1 VGSYTITFTPDDS
14 EDASAVVRV
23 DLAAAGPRITELTV
37 RAGTGDGLVPGEVP
51 GVDLGRLLRAIAP
64 SSGPA
69 AVRPSA
75 AEPGAAEP
83 AATQPAVAQPAVAES
98 TAVEQVVVG
107 SATTRKQTT
116 AKQTTAK
123 QTTAKQ
129 ATAPKTT
136 AARKRTASRTVAS
149 AEGTGRNRA
158 YRRAPGDVVE
168 VYSQAPS
175 AAALASHY
183 GVPRHTVQGWLRRLR
198 AEGALPAPA
207 R

>member
-1 VGSYTITFTPDDS
+1 
-14 EDASAVVRV
+14 
-23 DLAAAGPRITELTV
+23 
-37 RAGTGDGLVPGEVP
+37 
-51 GVDLGRLLRAIAP
+51 
-64 SSGPA
+64 
-69 AVRPSA
+69 
-75 AEPGAAEP
+75 
-83 AATQPAVAQPAVAES
+83 
-98 TAVEQVVVG
+98 VEQVVVG

-129 ATAPKTT
+129 ATAKQTTAKQATGKQATGKQATGKQATAKQATAPKTT
-136 AARKRTASRTVAS
+136 TARKRTASRTVAS